1 MFEGFTT
8 EKQTTM
14 SPSLGIKAVRPY
26 IEWGTSQKSKQRK
39 KTKKKAKKGGKA
51 PKHAEINRE
60 LIPVFYQAIAGM
72 DRANQRLCE
81 LLERSLEST
90 EDNRRG
96 VWMNGKLYW
105 IRRKLRSDWEV
116 VL

>member
-14 SPSLGIKAVRPY
+14 PTSPGIKAVQPC
-26 IEWGTSQKSKQRK
+26 IEWETPKKSKHAKKRK
-39 KTKKKAKKGGKA
+39 KKSKKGGKA
-51 PKHAEINRE
+51 SNHTEIDRE
-60 LIPVFYQAIAGM
+60 LIPTFYQAIAVM
-72 DRANQRLCE
+72 DRTNQRLCE

-90 EDNRRG
+90 EGNRRG

-105 IRRKLRSDWEV
+105 IRRKLLPTEEV

>member
-1 MFEGFTT
+1 MFNGFTL

-14 SPSLGIKAVRPY
+14 PTSPGIKAVQPY
-26 IEWGTSQKSKQRK
+26 IEWETSKKSKHAKKRK
-39 KTKKKAKKGGKA
+39 KKSKKGGKA
-51 PKHAEINRE
+51 SNNAEINQE
-60 LIPVFYQAIAGM
+60 LIPAFYQAIAVM
-72 DRANQRLCE
+72 DRTNQRLCE

-105 IRRKLRSDWEV
+105 IRRNLLSDWEV

>member
-1 MFEGFTT
+1 MPT
-8 EKQTTM
+8 
-14 SPSLGIKAVRPY
+14 SLGIKAVRPY

-60 LIPVFYQAIAGM
+60 LIPHFYQAIAVM
-72 DRANQRLCE
+72 DRTNQRLCE

-90 EDNRRG
+90 EGNRRG

-105 IRRKLRSDWEV
+105 IRRKLLPTEEV